1 MKTKI
6 IGIFICMLLVFLPTF
21 PVFGVEINDNN
32 ISEEKQIISGDVGK
46 TIFWNKS
53 HTVSIWIDK
62 IYVIESGDREGK
74 EPGEYFFKIYAFPQF
89 WHHVTDIYEV
99 SDEHP
104 ETPHDFGK
112 LGAFKTKF
120 TPQFILILAIDDDST
135 DGVANFNDF
144 LGWKIFKLKP
154 LKGDF
159 PSNDPYLDIQKWDN
173 PRYFNAVVKLFF
185 SYDLT

>member
-6 IGIFICMLLVFLPTF
+6 IGFFICMLLITTTF
-21 PVFGVEINDNN
+21 PVFGIEIDSKNVELEKRIINDNV
-32 ISEEKQIISGDVGK
+32 SP

-62 IYVIESGDREGK
+62 IYIIESGDREGK
-74 EPGEYFFKIYAFPQF
+74 EPGEYFFKMYAFPQF
-89 WHHVTDIYEV
+89 WHWVTDNYIV

-104 ETPHDFGK
+104 ETPYDFGK

-120 TPQFILILAIDDDST
+120 TPQFILILAIDDDSN

-144 LGWKIFKLKP
+144 LGWKIFRLKP

-159 PSNDPYLDIQKWDN
+159 PSSDPYFDIIKWDN
-173 PRYFNAVVKLFF
+173 PRYFNAVVKIFF
-185 SYDLT
+185 SY